1 MGSVIAIGNFDGVH
15 KGHQAVLRQARGL
28 ADAGGLRAVVLTFN
42 PHPSEVLGRGTPPR
56 LVTLERRIE
65 LLRANGAD
73 DVIVQRFTKELAA
86 WTPERFAKDLLSE
99 QLSAKVVVVGKNFR
113 FGSKRAGDFD
123 TLVAFGQTLGFS
135 AVASEVAG
143 DDQGPF
149 SSTRVRAAITNGDVA
164 QAARILGRPH
174 MLSGVVAQ
182 GDRVGRTIGFPTANL
197 ESIGEMLPA
206 YGVYAVRVR
215 VQNEAYLGAMNVG
228 IRPTV
233 NGTSL
238 RVETHLL
245 DFDADLYG
253 ARIECDLVERL
264 RGEMKFDGL
273 PALKAQITSDV
284 AQARKILG

>member
-86 WTPERFAKDLLSE
+86 WTPERFAKDLLSA

>member
-28 ADAGGLRAVVLTFN
+28 ADSGGLRAVVLTFD

-123 TLVAFGQTLGFS
+123 TLAAFGQTLGFS

-143 DDQGPF
+143 DDDGPF

-197 ESIGEMLPA
+197 EGIGEMLPA

-273 PALKAQITSDV
+273 PALKAQIAADV
-284 AQARKILG
+284 ARARKILG